1 LLDGDWCAHGRDM
14 GSNVGVKP
22 VDVNIRPDLAILSSN
37 FLGCSVRHFEQLCEG
52 EEYNVDAPMQV
63 VV

>member
-1 LLDGDWCAHGRDM
+1 LLDGDWCIHGRDM

-22 VDVNIRPDLAILSSN
+22 VDVNIRPDVAILSSN
-37 FLGCSVRHFEQLCEG
+37 FLRCSVRHFAQLYQSK
-52 EEYNVDAPMQV
+52 EYDVDALMQV

>member
-1 LLDGDWCAHGRDM
+1 M

-22 VDVNIRPDLAILSSN
+22 LDVNIRPDLAILSSN
-37 FLGCSVRHFEQLCEG
+37 FLGCSVRHFEQLYQGNECD
-52 EEYNVDAPMQV
+52 VDALVQV